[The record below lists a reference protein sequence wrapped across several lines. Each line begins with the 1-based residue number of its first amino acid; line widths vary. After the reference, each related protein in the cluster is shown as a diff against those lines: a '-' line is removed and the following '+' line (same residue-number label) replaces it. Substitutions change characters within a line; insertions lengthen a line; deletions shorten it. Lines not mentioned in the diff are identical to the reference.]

1 MSLDGAYDCI
11 TKSPMGEMKSVF
23 TVVTDGDSFSGTN
36 AGDPGTLEVQD
47 GKVDG
52 NQLSWKMQMTSPFPM
67 TLDCTATVEGDS
79 LKGTVSAGAFGSFPM
94 MGTRQ

>member
-1 MSLDGAYDCI
+1 MQG
-11 TKSPMGEMKSVF
+11 
-23 TVVTDGDSFSGTN
+23 
-36 AGDPGTLEVQD
+36 

-67 TLDCTATVEGDS
+67 TLDCTATIEGDS

-94 MGTRQ
+94 IGTRQ